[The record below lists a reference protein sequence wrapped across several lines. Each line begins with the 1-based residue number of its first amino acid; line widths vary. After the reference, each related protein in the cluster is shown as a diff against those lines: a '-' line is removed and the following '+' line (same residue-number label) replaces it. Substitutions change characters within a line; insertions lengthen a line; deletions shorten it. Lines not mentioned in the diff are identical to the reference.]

1 MNLKHTRAMSSREKR
16 RSRGTI
22 NAGLRRPI
30 LPHLR
35 LHAWFPFHEQT
46 FFFTHPE
53 NVIYARSLLLS
64 TPQGRLRPSIALKTT
79 RTSYQLFFGDNPRP
93 RAGSLASHMA
103 RMKMEGHAGRFPSL
117 SPTRLK
123 PLGCKKYET
132 LDKKNETLN
141 LVHTPGRNAILARL
155 LSAQRT
161 VPLTVRSRELLEL
174 VLPQREMA
182 E

>member
-1 MNLKHTRAMSSREKR
+1 MSSREKR

-93 RAGSLASHMA
+93 RAGSSASHMA

-117 SPTRLK
+117 SRHAWSHHI
-123 PLGCKKYET
+123 
-132 LDKKNETLN
+132 
-141 LVHTPGRNAILARL
+141 HTPPPLSRVQARSSAARNGRMMHVLHNG
-155 LSAQRT
+155 
-161 VPLTVRSRELLEL
+161 VRDATQTED
-174 VLPQREMA
+174 
-182 E
+182 